1 MSDEDRLTKIEIM
14 LGHQDRQIQDLSD
27 VLAAQ
32 RKEID
37 ILTRRLDRT
46 QAKLLEAQA
55 GQGEGSDNSLS
66 VTEQAARDNAEV
78 FQMDIG
84 IPRIRQ
90 ARLK

>member
-46 QAKLLEAQA
+46 QAKLLETQA
-55 GQGEGSDNSLS
+55 GQSDTADTSLS
-66 VTEQAARDNAEV
+66 VSEQAARDK
-78 FQMDIG
+78 
-84 IPRIRQ
+84 PPHY
-90 ARLK
+90 